1 MKKTSQKLAEPVV
14 MFFLLFLISACAAA
28 QEINDSD
35 PELPGIQQH
44 VAPVKVDGK
53 ILFSVRGISYYTAEQ
68 RAAAI
73 SNRIS
78 EAAADPKISSDSL
91 KIVVDTD
98 HSSIYAGTR
107 FLMQVYDAD
116 ADVEQVTRET
126 LAMVIRQNIA
136 DAIELYRI
144 NRSRPVLIK
153 RSINALGALVL
164 LAVILLLI
172 FWLYRS
178 ISKGLE
184 HRFKTRVDTLENKSF
199 SLIQANQLWKIYH
212 LLARVLKIIITVL
225 LITFTINYILGLFPW
240 TNNVANY
247 LLKLLVDP
255 VVSIG
260 QSFLRFLPD
269 LVFLVAIYLV
279 TRYLI
284 KLSKLLF
291 IGLSDGKMTIKG
303 FDAEWAM
310 PSFRIFR
317 IFVIIFAV
325 IVAYPYIPGS
335 GTSAFKGI
343 SVFIGVLFS
352 LGSSSFISNLIAGYT
367 MTYRGAFKKGDLI
380 QVGDKSGYVEEKAVL
395 DTRLLSIQN
404 EEIIIP
410 NSVLLNSNI
419 INYTTK
425 AKASSLIIH
434 TSVGIGY
441 ETPWRLVDAMLKLA
455 ADRTEG
461 LLKHPS
467 PFVLKRSLSDFA
479 INYEINAYSDDASR
493 MHFIYTALH
502 QNILDVFNE
511 NNVQIMTP
519 AYMHDPAIPK
529 VVPKDQWNTPLASET
544 EEKT

>member
-1 MKKTSQKLAEPVV
+1 M
-14 MFFLLFLISACAAA
+14 
-28 QEINDSD
+28 
-35 PELPGIQQH
+35 
-44 VAPVKVDGK
+44 
-53 ILFSVRGISYYTAEQ
+53 
-68 RAAAI
+68 
-73 SNRIS
+73 
-78 EAAADPKISSDSL
+78 
-91 KIVVDTD
+91 
-98 HSSIYAGTR
+98 
-107 FLMQVYDAD
+107 
-116 ADVEQVTRET
+116 
-126 LAMVIRQNIA
+126 
-136 DAIELYRI
+136 
-144 NRSRPVLIK
+144 
-153 RSINALGALVL
+153 
-164 LAVILLLI
+164 
-172 FWLYRS
+172 
-178 ISKGLE
+178 
-184 HRFKTRVDTLENKSF
+184 FKTRVDTLENKSF

-212 LLARVLKIIITVL
+212 MIARMLKIIISVL
-225 LITFTINYILGLFPW
+225 LIAFTINYILGLFPW
-240 TNNVANY
+240 TNNVATY

-255 VVSIG
+255 IVSIG
-260 QSFLRFLPD
+260 KSFLRFLPD

-279 TRYLI
+279 TRYLV

-291 IGLSDGKMTIKG
+291 IGLRDGKMAIKG
-303 FDAEWAM
+303 FDAEWAI
-310 PSFRIFR
+310 PSFKIFR

-343 SVFIGVLFS
+343 SVFIGVLLS

-367 MTYRGAFKKGDLI
+367 MTYRGAFKQGDFI
-380 QVGDKSGYVEEKAVL
+380 QVGDKSGFVEEKAVL

-419 INYTTK
+419 TNYTTK

-461 LLKHPS
+461 LLKQPP
-467 PFVLKRSLSDFA
+467 PFVLKRSLGDFA
-479 INYEINAYSDDASR
+479 IIYEINAYSNDASR
-493 MHFIYTALH
+493 MHFLYTDLH

-529 VVPKDQWNTPLASET
+529 VVPKDQWDAPLASEPK
-544 EEKT
+544 EKA